1 MSTAAGTSYIYS
13 GNNVGGVPD
22 GALMLSTDTGA
33 IHLFAVNQG
42 SGIIYA
48 NRSILLGQGSTSTLS
63 FNANDLTRIFTDGRI
78 FANSLNSA
86 TGSGNT
92 SGTSVVQN
100 SSGYLKV
107 LGSSRTLKENIV
119 EIPKSGYL
127 DATLRVKPVNFNYIN
142 DDVLAIEPIQS
153 GLIAEDLALIPE
165 FRGVVNYNLQGDP
178 ISIGYDR
185 MSALLVL
192 AIQELKDEVDTLKER
207 LDGIQA

>member
-1 MSTAAGTSYIYS
+1 
-13 GNNVGGVPD
+13 
-22 GALMLSTDTGA
+22 MLSTDTGA

>member
-1 MSTAAGTSYIYS
+1 M
-13 GNNVGGVPD
+13 
-22 GALMLSTDTGA
+22 
-33 IHLFAVNQG
+33 
-42 SGIIYA
+42 
-48 NRSILLGQGSTSTLS
+48 LGQGQTANVS
-63 FNANDLTRIFTDGRI
+63 FNANDLTRIWSDGRI

-92 SGTSVVQN
+92 SGTAVVQN

-107 LGSSRTLKENIV
+107 LGSSRTLKENII

-127 DATLRVKPVNFNYIN
+127 NATLRVKPVNFNYIN
-142 DDVLAIEPIQS
+142 NDVLAIEPIQS